1 MTGGQWAEC
10 SHPGKWFHSKACQS
24 PEAVTVVTGRAG
36 QKESKVPQDDW
47 PSHGVTRWSQVVR
60 GEGCVTG
67 WSQVVRGR
75 GVTGWFQ
82 VARGGSDRNQGEGVS
97 LGDED
102 VCTPILK

>member
-36 QKESKVPQDDW
+36 QKESQVPQDDW
-47 PSHGVTRWSQVVR
+47 PSHGVT
-60 GEGCVTG
+60 G
-67 WSQVVRGR
+67 WFQVVRGR

-82 VARGGSDRNQGEGVS
+82 VARGGSDRNQGVGVS

-102 VCTPILK
+102 VCTPIFK

>member
-36 QKESKVPQDDW
+36 QKESQVPQDDW
-47 PSHGVTRWSQVVR
+47 PSHGVTRWFQVVR

-67 WSQVVRGR
+67 WSQV
-75 GVTGWFQ
+75 
-82 VARGGSDRNQGEGVS
+82 ARGGSDRNQGVGVS

-102 VCTPILK
+102 VCTPIFK

>member
-36 QKESKVPQDDW
+36 QKESQVPQDDW
-47 PSHGVTRWSQVVR
+47 PSHGVTR
-60 GEGCVTG
+60 

-82 VARGGSDRNQGEGVS
+82 VARGGSDRNQGVS

-102 VCTPILK
+102 VCTPIFK